1 MLSGDLLSQLST
13 LKKDIRASR
22 DLAQGT
28 VRGTSARYGFVSLDD
43 GRDAFLPPDEMDR
56 VFHGDRVEVLVE
68 TKISKKEGQEDK
80 EQFQAKL
87 EKLVYTPLKQ
97 LAGRYCVKG
106 KGHFVIIEQQQ
117 HTRWIFVPPNA
128 RANAKDGHNVTA
140 RVTQHPYETGKA
152 HARVLSN
159 IGNETHVNA
168 ARQFTLALY
177 QLFDGF
183 GKDVSDQARALQN
196 QSMIDVSDTS
206 RSDLRSYPFVTIDS
220 ANTRDMD
227 DALCVELTDTG
238 WKLRVAIADPSSEI
252 PWESPID
259 HIALLRAHTV
269 YLPGKPVPMLP
280 EELSTERYSLLAGQ
294 DRLALVAT
302 LEIDTEGQVKSYAF
316 ESAIVQSQAKL
327 SYQQV
332 SALFNEEDFTPAS
345 QLDDASP
352 FTDQLNQLQLC
363 ATALHAYRKEHQ
375 LVGEYRPDF
384 MLLLNKEGKLD
395 SIEKIEKSDAHL
407 VVEEAMLACNQCA
420 GEFLAEHKAGIYMSQ
435 SGYRDERRDDIEKL
449 LKESLGEDNVADTA
463 ELKNY
468 LALIKQLR
476 QHPDSTQLMA
486 KQQRFQQASE
496 PSLVPAPHFGL
507 GKNYYATITSPIRR
521 YQDLYN
527 HRIIHAL
534 LENKKTVRLRNK
546 QLERLK
552 ETIANNRNASRAME
566 QWLVADYLQS
576 RIGETFTAY
585 IALLTNQ
592 GVGVRLVDTGIEGF
606 IVGIKGN
613 QGKGKNKKNSAEK
626 GKQAE
631 RKEEAEGKEE
641 TEENSEAQY
650 DKISFNNQ
658 RMELTWNSTELML
671 EQEVE
676 VTLVAVD
683 MEKKKPIFE
692 WSKRPV

>member
-1 MLSGDLLSQLST
+1 
-13 LKKDIRASR
+13 
-22 DLAQGT
+22 
-28 VRGTSARYGFVSLDD
+28 
-43 GRDAFLPPDEMDR
+43 
-56 VFHGDRVEVLVE
+56 
-68 TKISKKEGQEDK
+68 
-80 EQFQAKL
+80 
-87 EKLVYTPLKQ
+87 

-117 HTRWIFVPPNA
+117 HTRWVFVPPNA
-128 RANAKDGHNVTA
+128 RANAKNGHNVTA
-140 RVTQHPYETGKA
+140 RVTQHPYQTGKA
-152 HARVLSN
+152 QARVLSD
-159 IGNETHVNA
+159 IGNETNVNA

-183 GKDVSDQARALQN
+183 GKDVCDQARSLKSKA
-196 QSMIDVSDTS
+196 MIDATETL
-206 RSDLRSYPFVTIDS
+206 RSDLRSHPFVTIDS

-227 DALCVELTDTG
+227 DALTVESTDNG

-252 PWESPID
+252 AWESPID

-280 EELSTERYSLLAGQ
+280 EELSTDRYSLLAGQ

-302 LEIDTEGQVKSYAF
+302 LEVDGSGHITDYSF
-316 ESAIVQSQAKL
+316 ESAIVQSKAKL

-332 SALFNEEDFTPAS
+332 SALFNGEDFTPAP
-345 QLDDASP
+345 QLNDAIP
-352 FTDQLNQLQLC
+352 FTDQLNQLKQC

-420 GEFLAEHKAGIYMSQ
+420 GAFLAEHKAGIYMAQ
-435 SGYRDERRDDIEKL
+435 SGYRDERRNDIEKL
-449 LKESLGEDNVADTA
+449 LKESIDENKVADTA
-463 ELKNY
+463 DLNNY
-468 LALIKQLR
+468 LALIKQLQ
-476 QHPDSTQLMA
+476 QHPDGAQLMA

-496 PSLVPAPHFGL
+496 LSLVPAPHFGL
-507 GKNYYATITSPIRR
+507 GKNFYATITSPIRR

-534 LENKKTVRLRNK
+534 IENKKSVKLRHK

-552 ETIANNRNASRAME
+552 ETITNNRNASRVME
-566 QWLVADYLQS
+566 QWLIADYLQS
-576 RIGETFTAY
+576 KVGETFIAY

-592 GVGVRLVDTGIEGF
+592 GIGVRLVDTGVEGF
-606 IVGIKGN
+606 IVSIKES
-613 QGKGKNKKNSAEK
+613 KSKNKDDAKAKEK
-626 GKQAE
+626 QQA
-631 RKEEAEGKEE
+631 GKEE
-641 TEENSEAQY
+641 TKENSEVQY

-658 RMELTWNSTELML
+658 RMELTWNNTPLLL

-676 VTLVAVD
+676 VKLVGVD

-692 WSKRPV
+692 WLKRPV